1 MDRRQV
7 EAERSVEPSRTNEPG
22 RVIDSGLRV
31 NRAEEIHQLLPQG
44 ISLYRAKDNTILW
57 RSLPARCIDWY
68 AGWDCIIE
76 EINQVGAGKAGVH
89 LFHFEQ
95 SR

>member
-1 MDRRQV
+1 MTSCVRGILGG
-7 EAERSVEPSRTNEPG
+7 SPG
-22 RVIDSGLRV
+22 R
-31 NRAEEIHQLLPQG
+31 
-44 ISLYRAKDNTILW
+44 K
-57 RSLPARCIDWY
+57 
-68 AGWDCIIE
+68 